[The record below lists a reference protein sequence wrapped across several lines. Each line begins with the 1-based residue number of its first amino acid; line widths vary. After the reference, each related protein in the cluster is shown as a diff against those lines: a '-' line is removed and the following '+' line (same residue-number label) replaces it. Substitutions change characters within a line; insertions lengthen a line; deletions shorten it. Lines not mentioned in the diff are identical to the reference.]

1 MLYDC
6 VSYVSLQHC
15 KRKDDDDDDDI
26 DTDVLC
32 VHDIVILYGSVC
44 YTVINTCVEKRR
56 EGGEEGEGKKTETEC
71 ISLSP
76 PLSLEPGSLTGC
88 GGGGQRR
95 TYPHQTGKLT

>member
-1 MLYDC
+1 MFYDC

-15 KRKDDDDDDDI
+15 KRKDDGGDDDGDDI

-56 EGGEEGEGKKTETEC
+56 EAEHRAMKELERELKEAKEREKEVSMIMSIRNLYAHTLG
-71 ISLSP
+71 SSP
-76 PLSLEPGSLTGC
+76 
-88 GGGGQRR
+88 
-95 TYPHQTGKLT
+95 YV